1 MWVAQPMWLPQ
12 RDQRASKGWPTSQA
26 CTPCLKLTGSLGSLI
41 TPRTSTQMPCT
52 WIARTIA
59 PLAELIAL
67 LLGAAPLFTKYSLRV
82 LAEPGRFSS
91 TRARRELGYA
101 PRPLQ
106 DTIRDTLDWATPH
119 PAE

>member
-1 MWVAQPMWLPQ
+1 MPEVDGVARELDHSEDFNPDAVHVDCTHN
-12 RDQRASKGWPTSQA
+12 RTTGETHRAA
-26 CTPCLKLTGSLGSLI
+26 
-41 TPRTSTQMPCT
+41 PRH
-52 WIARTIA
+52 
-59 PLAELIAL
+59 
-67 LLGAAPLFTKYSLRV
+67 GPLFTKYSLRV

-106 DTIRDTLDWATPH
+106 DTIRDTLDWVTTH